1 MSDLDPLDHRHKR
14 YPPRKSRRHYD
25 AEPDAPSRAHTANSH
40 EWQWDEPSTPVPDV
54 TEPQPE
60 PRYSASF
67 DDIVAGRVTPTTGV
81 PLIEDNHLDE
91 IDPLATRDTNLGYPE
106 TPMAPGIP
114 YDIPAAPEAPEEPPI
129 SGPGYDAA
137 DLGAPSE
144 PYDRSQAT
152 VPEEPFG
159 PVEPVVPD
167 APIYDRPQPTPTP
180 RREPTR
186 PEAARP
192 TRPIPTAGPAPA
204 APSQTTTDT
213 SMPPSGPRQRTMARR
228 KQRRRRA
235 AAIIVIAAL
244 LLVAA
249 LGAIHYLGGLQSL
262 FGGADDYEGKGTG
275 QVTVTIPENSTGR
288 DIAKILADKD
298 VVASAQAFENAY
310 RSSSLAKGIQAG
322 TYNMRKHMSASEAL
336 ALMLN
341 PASKADL
348 MITIPEGFTKSQ
360 VKDRLVNVGKFNAT
374 DVDKAMTDSSAL
386 GLPAEAGG
394 NVEGWLAP
402 DSYTIGPRDT
412 AATLLKRMVDL
423 TIERLD
429 KAGVPAADREKV
441 LIKGSILEREVNKD
455 EYYGKVA
462 RVLENRLA
470 DNNETHGLLQ
480 MDSTVLYGL
489 GKTGGIP
496 SSDELKQDTPY
507 NTYLH
512 KGLPPSPIG
521 AVGEKA
527 ITAVMHPEQGS
538 WLYYV
543 TVNLETGETKFATT
557 NAEQNRNTEELKKYC
572 RDNPDVCK

>member
-1 MSDLDPLDHRHKR
+1 
-14 YPPRKSRRHYD
+14 
-25 AEPDAPSRAHTANSH
+25 
-40 EWQWDEPSTPVPDV
+40 
-54 TEPQPE
+54 
-60 PRYSASF
+60 
-67 DDIVAGRVTPTTGV
+67 
-81 PLIEDNHLDE
+81 
-91 IDPLATRDTNLGYPE
+91 
-106 TPMAPGIP
+106 
-114 YDIPAAPEAPEEPPI
+114 
-129 SGPGYDAA
+129 
-137 DLGAPSE
+137 
-144 PYDRSQAT
+144 
-152 VPEEPFG
+152 
-159 PVEPVVPD
+159 
-167 APIYDRPQPTPTP
+167 
-180 RREPTR
+180 
-186 PEAARP
+186 
-192 TRPIPTAGPAPA
+192 
-204 APSQTTTDT
+204 
-213 SMPPSGPRQRTMARR
+213 MPPSGPRQRTMARR

-402 DSYTIGPRDT
+402 DSYTIGPKDT